1 MLQIHW
7 NPAQGW
13 MLENRKIAIKN
24 KGLEWMDIL
33 FQTLWLGSCINY
45 SKQLNINVAIYT
57 QDFFFFLVFV
67 AVVVETTSKTTET
80 GVYLLRKQT

>member
-1 MLQIHW
+1 
-7 NPAQGW
+7 